1 MEECKE
7 VLTWEQKIQNIESA
21 PEEARLM
28 IAKAYIRDDIPDE
41 NVQYEFNT
49 DSPEQLNEDGEI
61 ENLNADRIL
70 LFEFHNGQH
79 YSNYRSALR
88 MSPSYEVYKAG
99 QKSKMADCTNIPIS
113 VMPKLIYEITHNGYS
128 ECKTIEEIKEDKG
141 NTYEFKKSI
150 DVYSYYDVAI
160 RDKNNNIIGF
170 VAVEW
175 ASERPEDVDVIQI
188 ERLAGFLEDKVNEIV
203 ENNEK
208 RKKKKFL
215 GIF

>member
-1 MEECKE
+1 
-7 VLTWEQKIQNIESA
+7 
-21 PEEARLM
+21 
-28 IAKAYIRDDIPDE
+28 
-41 NVQYEFNT
+41 
-49 DSPEQLNEDGEI
+49 
-61 ENLNADRIL
+61 
-70 LFEFHNGQH
+70 
-79 YSNYRSALR
+79 
-88 MSPSYEVYKAG
+88 
-99 QKSKMADCTNIPIS
+99 MADCTNIPIS

-128 ECKTIEEIKEDKG
+128 ECKTIEDIREDKG

-160 RDKNNNIIGF
+160 RDKDHNIIGF

-175 ASERPEDVDVIQI
+175 ASERPDDIDVIQI

>member
-1 MEECKE
+1 MDAVIETAKTIGITLAEIILVIYFCVKYINAALRKE
-7 VLTWEQKIQNIESA
+7 DISKGVREQSNLDLQIIEKMDYYK
-21 PEEARLM
+21 EL
-28 IAKAYIRDDIPDE
+28 
-41 NVQYEFNT
+41 
-49 DSPEQLNEDGEI
+49 
-61 ENLNADRIL
+61 LNADRIL

-88 MSPSYEVYKAG
+88 MSPSYEVFKAG

-113 VMPKLIYEITHNGYS
+113 IMPKLIYEITHNGYS
-128 ECKTIEEIKEDKG
+128 ECKTIEDIREDKG

-203 ENNEK
+203 ENNKK
-208 RKKKKFL
+208 RKNKKFL

>member
-1 MEECKE
+1 
-7 VLTWEQKIQNIESA
+7 
-21 PEEARLM
+21 
-28 IAKAYIRDDIPDE
+28 
-41 NVQYEFNT
+41 
-49 DSPEQLNEDGEI
+49 
-61 ENLNADRIL
+61 
-70 LFEFHNGQH
+70 
-79 YSNYRSALR
+79 
-88 MSPSYEVYKAG
+88 
-99 QKSKMADCTNIPIS
+99 MAECTNLPIS
-113 VMPKLIYEITHNGYS
+113 IMPKLIYEITHNGYS

-175 ASERPEDVDVIQI
+175 ASERPDDIDVIQI

-203 ENNEK
+203 ENNKK